1 MKLFTRIIF
10 VFLFLLSKTGFS
22 QSHYQLEWQYHYT
35 GFVSPMSLDA
45 DTQGKPYVYVASNEE
60 GLKILRLNG
69 TLSSV
74 MDTNVLQMSVQN
86 FTQVGNLLYIALG
99 RQAKN
104 NHDPPG
110 LAIVDV
116 SNPAA
121 PVVKD
126 IWIHPV
132 VPVSNGSGI
141 VRVEGNYAYLGAMG
155 LGLVI
160 LNISDPTDI
169 QFVSELKLNI
179 NYPVSSPAPNPDLYN
194 ARGMEVKNSIV
205 YLCFDAG
212 GLRIVNCTNK
222 LAPKETGHYANPI
235 TYIPMNKPR
244 AYNNIILN
252 DTVAYVAVDYC
263 GLEVLR
269 ISDTAH
275 IILLDNFNPVNCPT
289 GSWNNAAVHANELKY
304 NDNCKEVFMSTG
316 KSEMISMDVSNP
328 SNIDSTGMYG
338 SLSDTTATWGIG
350 MRNDSIYLSYIY
362 IPIYISWL
370 HPFDAKWAGVKMIKW
385 SNPCSA
391 GISENEKNNLYLRV
405 QPNPFDEQIRVFLSI
420 ESPSAVEIRIT
431 DMMGRTVM
439 ERKEQFVSGEN
450 EFVWNG
456 VDLSGNAVSAGMYF
470 LTIENDG
477 RLISTKLLKSK

>member
-1 MKLFTRIIF
+1 MKPLTRIVF
-10 VFLFLLSKTGFS
+10 VFLSLLVKTGFS

-35 GFVSPMSLDA
+35 GFVSPMSLEA

-60 GLKILRLNG
+60 GLKILRTNG

-74 MDTNVLQMSVQN
+74 MDTNVLAMSVEN
-86 FTQVGNLLYIALG
+86 FTQVGNLLYVALG

-104 NHDPPG
+104 NHDPSG

-116 SNPAA
+116 SNPAV
-121 PVVKD
+121 PIVKD
-126 IWIHPV
+126 IWIHPA

-141 VRVEGNYAYLGAMG
+141 VKVEGNYAYLGAMG

-160 LNISDPTDI
+160 LDISDPVNI

-194 ARGMEVKNSIV
+194 ARGMEVRNSIV

-244 AYNNIILN
+244 AYNNIIVN

-269 ISDTAH
+269 ISDTSH
-275 IILLDNFNPVNCPT
+275 ITLLDNFNPVNCPT
-289 GSWNNAAVHANELKY
+289 GTWNNAAVHANELKY
-304 NDNCKEVFMSTG
+304 NDDCKELFMSTG

-328 SNIDSTGMYG
+328 VNIDSTGMYG
-338 SLSDTTATWGIG
+338 SLNDTTATWGIG

-385 SNPCSA
+385 SNPCST
-391 GISENEKNNLYLRV
+391 GIIENEGSEAYLKV
-405 QPNPFDEQIRVFLSI
+405 QPNPFAEEVRLIIRMNSVST
-420 ESPSAVEIRIT
+420 ADIRIM
-431 DMMGRTVM
+431 DIMGRTVIK
-439 ERKEQFVSGEN
+439 RKEKFTEGEN
-450 EFVWNG
+450 EFVWDG
-456 VDLSGNAVSAGMYF
+456 TDLNGNAASPGMYF
-470 LTIENDG
+470 LAAECGN
-477 RLISTKLLKSK
+477 RLFSAKILKNR